1 MRFNQ
6 PTQLVTAK
14 CRLEESPEADRN
26 RNTLAISLNASYYS
40 LDELFPARVG
50 VNRAKVNG
58 MYNSVDELQRALNVQ
73 DYIAERGLSVAI
85 FLALKTGKPLF
96 LEGDAGVGKT
106 EIAKVLSALLDTDLI
121 RMQCYEGLDVNTAVY
136 EWNYA
141 GQILHLRLME
151 AEGLARIDMERE
163 LFSDRFLLKRPLLQ
177 AIEASENGRAPVL
190 LIDELDRSDEE
201 FEAFLLELLSHFQIS
216 IPELGTLKAEAPPTV
231 IVTSNRTREIHDA
244 LKRRCLYY
252 WIDYPHFH
260 KELQIVARKAPDVPP
275 MLARQITAFI
285 QDMRSMELFKRPG
298 IAETL
303 DWTAA
308 LIALDQNELALET
321 VQDTLGVILKYQDDV
336 EMLDGETIRNMIERA
351 KVEAQRV

>member
-1 MRFNQ
+1 
-6 PTQLVTAK
+6 
-14 CRLEESPEADRN
+14 
-26 RNTLAISLNASYYS
+26 
-40 LDELFPARVG
+40 
-50 VNRAKVNG
+50 
-58 MYNSVDELQRALNVQ
+58 MYNSVDELQAALNEQ

-85 FLALKTGKPLF
+85 YLALKTGKPLF

-106 EIAKVLSALLDTDLI
+106 EIAKVLAAALDTDLI
-121 RMQCYEGLDVNTAVY
+121 RLQCYEGLDVNTAVY

-141 GQILHLRLME
+141 GQILHMRLME
-151 AEGLARIDMERE
+151 REGLAREAMESE
-163 LFSDRFLLKRPLLQ
+163 LFSERFLLKRPLLQ
-177 AIEASENGRAPVL
+177 AIEQSRDSAAPVL

-201 FEAFLLELLSHFQIS
+201 FEAFLLELLSDFQIT
-216 IPELGTLKAEAPPTV
+216 IPELGTVSAAVPPV
-231 IVTSNRTREIHDA
+231 VVVTSNRTREIHDA

-260 KELQIVARKAPDVPP
+260 KELEIVERKAPSLRP

-285 QDMRSMELFKRPG
+285 QDMRSLELFKRPG

-308 LIALDQNELALET
+308 LIALDQNELSLET

-336 EMLDGETIRNMIERA
+336 ETLDPTTIQNMIDRA
-351 KVEAQRV
+351 KVEAQRAG

>member
-1 MRFNQ
+1 
-6 PTQLVTAK
+6 
-14 CRLEESPEADRN
+14 
-26 RNTLAISLNASYYS
+26 
-40 LDELFPARVG
+40 
-50 VNRAKVNG
+50 
-58 MYNSVDELQRALNVQ
+58 MYNSVDELQAALNRQ

-85 FLALKTGKPLF
+85 YLALKTGKPLF

-106 EIAKVLSALLDTDLI
+106 EIAKVLSAALSTDLI

-151 AEGLARIDMERE
+151 GARRHSPDTEGLAREAMEDE
-163 LFSDRFLLKRPLLQ
+163 LFSERFLLKRPLLQ
-177 AIEASENGRAPVL
+177 AIEQSRDGTAPVL

-201 FEAFLLELLSHFQIS
+201 FEAFLLELLSDFQVS
-216 IPELGTLKAEAPPTV
+216 IPELGTISATVPPV
-231 IVTSNRTREIHDA
+231 VVVTSNRTREIHDA

-260 KELQIVARKAPDVPP
+260 KELQIVERKAPDVPP

-308 LIALDQNELALET
+308 LIALDQNELSLET

-336 EMLDGETIRNMIERA
+336 EMLDPTTIQNMIDRA
-351 KVEAQRV
+351 NVEAQRA

>member
-1 MRFNQ
+1 MTSQF
-6 PTQLVTAK
+6 T
-14 CRLEESPEADRN
+14 
-26 RNTLAISLNASYYS
+26 
-40 LDELFPARVG
+40 
-50 VNRAKVNG
+50 
-58 MYNSVDELQRALNVQ
+58 SVDELQAALGEQ
-73 DYIAERGLSVAI
+73 DYIAERGLAVAI
-85 FLALKTGKPLF
+85 YLALKTGKPLF

-106 EIAKVLSALLDTDLI
+106 EIAKVLSGLLGTELI
-121 RMQCYEGLDVNTAVY
+121 RMQCYEGLDINTAVY

-151 AEGLARIDMERE
+151 SEGMTRAAMEDE
-163 LFSDRFLLKRPLLQ
+163 LFSPRFLLKRPLLQ
-177 AIEASENGRAPVL
+177 AIEQSSNGSAPVL

-201 FEAFLLELLSHFQIS
+201 FEAFLLELLSDFQIT
-216 IPELGTLKAEAPPTV
+216 IPELGTISASAPPV
-231 IVTSNRTREIHDA
+231 VVVTSNRTREIHDA

-252 WIDYPHFH
+252 WIDYPQFR
-260 KELQIVARKAPDVPP
+260 KELQIVERKAPDVSP

-308 LIALDQNELALET
+308 LIALDQNELSLET

-336 EMLDGETIRNMIERA
+336 EMLDATTIQNMIERA
-351 KVEAQRV
+351 KVEAQRAS

>member
-1 MRFNQ
+1 MF
-6 PTQLVTAK
+6 
-14 CRLEESPEADRN
+14 
-26 RNTLAISLNASYYS
+26 
-40 LDELFPARVG
+40 
-50 VNRAKVNG
+50 
-58 MYNSVDELQRALNVQ
+58 NSVDELQQALIQQ
-73 DYIAERGLSVAI
+73 DYIAERGLTVAI
-85 FLALKTGKPLF
+85 YLSLKTGKPLF

-106 EIAKVLSALLDTDLI
+106 EIAKVLSSLLDTDLI

-141 GQILHLRLME
+141 GQILHLRLLE
-151 AEGLARIDMERE
+151 AEGVGRAEMEHE

-177 AIEASENGRAPVL
+177 AIEATEDGKPPVL

-201 FEAFLLELLSHFQIS
+201 FEAFLLELLSDFQIS
-216 IPELGTLKAEAPPTV
+216 VPELGTLKAKVPPIV
-231 IVTSNRTREIHDA
+231 ILTSNRTREIHDA

-252 WIDYPHFH
+252 WIDYPHFR
-260 KELQIVARKAPDVPP
+260 KELQIVERKAPDVEP

-298 IAETL
+298 VAETL

-308 LIALDQNELALET
+308 LIALDQNELSLET

-336 EMLDGETIRNMIERA
+336 EMLDPTTIQNMIDRA
-351 KVEAQRV
+351 KVEATRA

>member
-1 MRFNQ
+1 MF
-6 PTQLVTAK
+6 
-14 CRLEESPEADRN
+14 
-26 RNTLAISLNASYYS
+26 
-40 LDELFPARVG
+40 
-50 VNRAKVNG
+50 
-58 MYNSVDELQRALNVQ
+58 NSVDELQRSLNQ
-73 DYIAERGLSVAI
+73 YDYIAERGLSVAI

-106 EIAKVLSALLDTDLI
+106 EIAKVLSALLDTSLI

-151 AEGLARIDMERE
+151 AEGLARADMEKE
-163 LFSDRFLLKRPLLQ
+163 IFSDRFLLKRPLLQ

-201 FEAFLLELLSHFQIS
+201 FEAFLLELLSDFQIS
-216 IPELGTLKAEAPPTV
+216 IPELGTLKAKMPPTV

-260 KELQIVARKAPDVPP
+260 KELQIVERKAPDVSPL
-275 MLARQITAFI
+275 LARQITAFI

-351 KVEAQRV
+351 KVEAQRI

>member
-1 MRFNQ
+1 MDL
-6 PTQLVTAK
+6 T
-14 CRLEESPEADRN
+14 
-26 RNTLAISLNASYYS
+26 
-40 LDELFPARVG
+40 
-50 VNRAKVNG
+50 
-58 MYNSVDELQRALNVQ
+58 YNSVDELQGALAAQ
-73 DYIAERGLSVAI
+73 DYIAERGLAVAI
-85 FLALKTGKPLF
+85 YLALKTGKPLF

-106 EIAKVLSALLDTDLI
+106 EIAKVLAALLDTELI

-151 AEGLARIDMERE
+151 GEGVEREAMERE
-163 LFSDRFLLKRPLLQ
+163 LFSQRFLLKRPLLQ
-177 AIEASENGRAPVL
+177 AIEHTHTGRAPVL

-201 FEAFLLELLSHFQIS
+201 FEAFLLELLSDFQIT
-216 IPELGTLKAEAPPTV
+216 IPELGTIKASAPPV
-231 IVTSNRTREIHDA
+231 VVVTSNRTREIHDA

-260 KELQIVARKAPDVPP
+260 KELQIVERKAPLIAP

-308 LIALDQNELALET
+308 LIALDQNELSLET

-336 EMLDGETIRNMIERA
+336 EMLDATTIQNMIERA
-351 KVEAQRV
+351 KVEAQRAV

>member
-1 MRFNQ
+1 
-6 PTQLVTAK
+6 
-14 CRLEESPEADRN
+14 
-26 RNTLAISLNASYYS
+26 
-40 LDELFPARVG
+40 
-50 VNRAKVNG
+50 
-58 MYNSVDELQRALNVQ
+58 MYNSVDELQAALNEQ

-85 FLALKTGKPLF
+85 YLALKTGKPLF

-106 EIAKVLSALLDTDLI
+106 EIAKVLSMALGANLI

-151 AEGLARIDMERE
+151 REGLAREQMEDE
-163 LFSDRFLLKRPLLQ
+163 LFSERFLLKRPLLQ
-177 AIEASENGRAPVL
+177 AIEQSADGAAPVL

-201 FEAFLLELLSHFQIS
+201 FEAFLLELLSDFQIS
-216 IPELGTLKAEAPPTV
+216 IPELGTISATVPPIV
-231 IVTSNRTREIHDA
+231 VVTSNRTREIHDA

-260 KELQIVARKAPDVPP
+260 KELNIVERKAPDVAP

-308 LIALDQNELALET
+308 LIALDQNELSLET

-336 EMLDGETIRNMIERA
+336 EMLDPTTIQNMIDRA
-351 KVEAQRV
+351 KVEAQRA

>member
-1 MRFNQ
+1 
-6 PTQLVTAK
+6 
-14 CRLEESPEADRN
+14 
-26 RNTLAISLNASYYS
+26 
-40 LDELFPARVG
+40 
-50 VNRAKVNG
+50 
-58 MYNSVDELQRALNVQ
+58 MYNSVDELQAALGEQ

-85 FLALKTGKPLF
+85 YLALKTGKPLF

-106 EIAKVLSALLDTDLI
+106 EIAKVLSTALETDLI

-141 GQILHLRLME
+141 GQILHMRLME
-151 AEGLARIDMERE
+151 NEGLGREAMESE
-163 LFSDRFLLKRPLLQ
+163 LFSERFLLKRPLLQ
-177 AIEASENGRAPVL
+177 AIEQSRDGKAPVL

-201 FEAFLLELLSHFQIS
+201 FEAFLLELLSDFQIS
-216 IPELGTLKAEAPPTV
+216 IPELGTIAAKAPPV
-231 IVTSNRTREIHDA
+231 VVVTSNRTREIHDA

-260 KELQIVARKAPDVPP
+260 KELQIVERKAPDVPA

-308 LIALDQNELALET
+308 LIALDQNELSLET

-336 EMLDGETIRNMIERA
+336 EMLDPTTIQNMIDRA
-351 KVEAQRV
+351 KVEAQRA